1 SFRRVYEAI
10 PIVGIWDDHEVVN
23 NWGGQE
29 QAVRNKEGLDASTT
43 AWDEYVGS
51 ANPDP
56 LDPGEKYYTFRYGDS
71 AFFVLD
77 TRKLRS
83 PASDAD
89 SESKTMIGEYQKDAL
104 MRWLG
109 AVNTTATFKF
119 VVSSVPFNTLWGG
132 PLDWDGQY
140 DTWSAY
146 FTERQQI
153 LDVLQYVP
161 NVVVLSG
168 DRHEFASVGLRQ
180 TVTEFSTSPLSMFY
194 LPVRTLSE
202 EEHQSGRRS
211 SIGDQLHASS
221 ASHQALHFLNA
232 GFAARASARSCRTY
246 PSAGPARLRGRFS
259 RAAGPAHRPD
269 LRQKD
274 MCRPHLHQPHLR
286 QLDLRQPDSCSVCSR
301 ASTAAAPA
309 PAGPTPLPNPTSLG
323 TRACECIK

>member
-1 SFRRVYEAI
+1 
-10 PIVGIWDDHEVVN
+10 
-23 NWGGQE
+23 
-29 QAVRNKEGLDASTT
+29 EGLDASTT

-180 TVTEFSTSPLSMFY
+180 TVTEFSTSPLSNQHV
-194 LPVRTLSE
+194 L
-202 EEHQSGRRS
+202 
-211 SIGDQLHASS
+211 
-221 ASHQALHFLNA
+221 
-232 GFAARASARSCRTY
+232 RASARSCRTY